1 MAKRFRSVFCDPLKK
16 DVFNLFS
23 AGKIFADESPDGRLL
38 RRGLVPHHGG
48 QQASSHSLQVPF
60 VPGLLA
66 ITDHWLLLHFFY
78 LFLLHCCHLFLCIFL
93 SLKKI

>member
-1 MAKRFRSVFCDPLKK
+1 MAKRFRSVFYDPLKK

-48 QQASSHSLQVPF
+48 QQARSHSLQVPF

-66 ITDHWLLLHFFY
+66 ITDHWLLAYFFI
-78 LFLLHCCHLFLCIFL
+78 LFLLRCCHILDLIGTE
-93 SLKKI
+93 